1 MIVVRAVPADIP
13 RLLQFRTDAARWL
26 NAQGSDQ
33 WSTPYPPE
41 LLNDSVSA
49 GEVYLF
55 HPTPQAAPV
64 ATVTLDQKA
73 EPVLWTEKERS
84 EKALYVHKLTLAHP
98 GSGDGL
104 GARILDWCGDQAA
117 REGAK
122 WLRLDAWTTN
132 TRLHAYYERLGF
144 THLRTV
150 DDPAA
155 YESGWVAQRP
165 AVPCDLPF
173 RSSSADDGPE
183 PCRPPP
189 QTT

>member
-13 RLLQFRTDAARWL
+13 RLLQFRTDAANWL
-26 NAQGSDQ
+26 RTQGSDQ

-41 LLNDSVSA
+41 LLIDSVTA

-55 HPTPQAAPV
+55 HPAPQSAPV

-73 EPVLWTEKERS
+73 EPVLWTEDERH
-84 EKALYVHKLTLAHP
+84 EPALYVHKLTLARP
-98 GSGDGL
+98 GSGENL
-104 GARILDWCGDQAA
+104 GARILNWCGDQAT
-117 REGAK
+117 RLGAK

-132 TRLHAYYERLGF
+132 IRLHRYYERLGF

-150 DDPAA
+150 HDPAA

-165 AVPCDLPF
+165 ALLCERPF
-173 RSSSADDGPE
+173 HQAADDSQERHEG
-183 PCRPPP
+183 RS
-189 QTT
+189 